1 MPEMPEMPRT
11 TIEKLSREEINDVL
25 ISRVTE
31 LFADL
36 VISGAA
42 LGWVDPPPKLEI
54 ADLITQLVSESASAT
69 SAPRASTVVARSES
83 GAVVGMAYWR
93 RYARP
98 THRVHADL
106 ERLAVAREWQGQGIG
121 ARLLGACVETA
132 RSAGIE
138 QLTLDSRGDNA
149 TAIRMWESCGFV
161 QYGRLPDF
169 VAVGATRYDKTFWV
183 LDLR

>member
-1 MPEMPEMPRT
+1 MPEMPRT
-11 TIEKLSREEINDVL
+11 TVETLSRQALNDVL
-25 ISRVTE
+25 ITGVAQ

-36 VISGAA
+36 VASGAA
-42 LGWVDPPPKLEI
+42 LGWVDPPPKVEI

-69 SAPRASTVVARSES
+69 SSARASTVVARTES
-83 GAVVGMAYWR
+83 GTVVGFAYWR

-98 THRVHADL
+98 THRVHADI

-121 ARLLGACVETA
+121 ARLLAECIETA
-132 RSAGIE
+132 RSAGVE

-149 TAIRMWESCGFV
+149 TAIRLWESSGFEE
-161 QYGRLPDF
+161 YGRLTDF
-169 VAVGATRYDKTFWV
+169 VAVGTTRYDKTFWV

>member
-1 MPEMPEMPRT
+1 MPEMPERPRT
-11 TIEKLSREEINDVL
+11 TDEKLSRGQVNDDL
-25 ISRVTE
+25 ISGVTL

-36 VISGAA
+36 VTSGAA
-42 LGWVDPPPKLEI
+42 LGWVEPPPKLEI
-54 ADLITQLVSESASAT
+54 ADLITQLVSESAT
-69 SAPRASTVVARSES
+69 SAARAAAVVARSES
-83 GAVVGMAYWR
+83 GAVVGIAYWR

-98 THRVHADL
+98 THRVHANL
-106 ERLAVAREWQGQGIG
+106 ERLAVAGDWQGQGIG
-121 ARLLGACVETA
+121 AGLLRACLETA

-149 TAIRMWESCGFV
+149 AAIRLWESCGFV